1 MFITFNN
8 LISFFSCALKGG
20 GGGILKGTHTRLG
33 CGPPAPQPLSS
44 AGSRRLSP
52 WKKDNLQNSKAQSTS
67 FHKSV
72 KELSENNAIVY
83 CITNKPK
90 CLKARKLILRT
101 FINLTENIY
110 YTNLQQL
117 RILPF
122 TLIQYKIYT
131 CCLIQQ
137 SSLNSNLKIN
147 LVLYQCN
154 FICTNLSEGISIKL
168 TLCMHPLLAYS
179 DWSLTEGNGHIHF

>member
-1 MFITFNN
+1 M
-8 LISFFSCALKGG
+8 
-20 GGGILKGTHTRLG
+20 
-33 CGPPAPQPLSS
+33 APQVRSPSS
-44 AGSRRLSP
+44 TGSCQLWPRG
-52 WKKDNLQNSKAQSTS
+52 KDNLQNSKAQSTS

-72 KELSENNAIVY
+72 RELSKNNAIVY
-83 CITNKPK
+83 RITNKPK

-110 YTNLQQL
+110 YINLQQL
-117 RILPF
+117 RVQPF
-122 TLIQYKIYT
+122 TLIRYKIYT

-147 LVLYQCN
+147 LILYQCN

-179 DWSLTEGNGHIHF
+179 DWSLTEGNGHTHF